1 MKITQLRHAYPEF
14 AGFCIDRRNGH
25 EDYTFL
31 HFFGP
36 MTVLTRDGYVKTP
49 PNACII
55 YAPAE
60 PQFFR
65 SDEKVIHDWIHF
77 SGDDAKD
84 ALEKLGIE
92 TDVLYYPQR
101 TEFIT
106 DLTRNLERE
115 FFSDKTGRTRMLEIK
130 FDELLIRFA
139 REIGGETSHVDP
151 ETKAKFSALRQTV
164 FSSLGNAWTVADMAK
179 EVALS
184 ESRFFTVYRTVFGM
198 SPVSDLI
205 AARTNAAKFM
215 LTSGNQP
222 IGEIA
227 RALGYANVTH
237 FIRQFKAAE
246 GVSPSLYRKSVT

>member
-84 ALEKLGIE
+84 VLEKLGIE

-115 FFSDKTGRTRMLEIK
+115 FFSDKTGANAYARNKIRRTSDTVR
-130 FDELLIRFA
+130 A
-139 REIGGETSHVDP
+139 RD
-151 ETKAKFSALRQTV
+151 RRR
-164 FSSLGNAWTVADMAK
+164 N
-179 EVALS
+179 
-184 ESRFFTVYRTVFGM
+184 ESRRSRNESQVFGVAPDRVLVARKRVDGCRYGER
-198 SPVSDLI
+198 SRFERI
-205 AARTNAAKFM
+205 AI
-215 LTSGNQP
+215 LYGIP
-222 IGEIA
+222 DG
-227 RALGYANVTH
+227 
-237 FIRQFKAAE
+237 IRNE
-246 GVSPSLYRKSVT
+246 SRVRPYRGADERG

>member
-1 MKITQLRHAYPEF
+1 MEITRLRHAYPEP
-14 AGFCIDRRNGH
+14 AGFFIERRSGH

-31 HFFGP
+31 HFFGS
-36 MTVLTRDGYVKTP
+36 MTVLTRDGYIKTAP
-49 PNACII
+49 DACII
-55 YAPAE
+55 YSPGE
-60 PQFFR
+60 PQYFR
-65 SDEKVIHDWIHF
+65 SDEPVVHDWIHF
-77 SGDDAKD
+77 RGDDVKNK
-84 ALEKLGIE
+84 LEEFGIK
-92 TDVLYYPQR
+92 TDVLYYPGR
-101 TEFIT
+101 AGFIT

-130 FDELLIRFA
+130 FDELLIRFV

>member
-130 FDELLIRFA
+130 FDELLIQ
-139 REIGGETSHVDP
+139 IGRAHV
-151 ETKAKFSALRQTV
+151 
-164 FSSLGNAWTVADMAK
+164 
-179 EVALS
+179 
-184 ESRFFTVYRTVFGM
+184 
-198 SPVSDLI
+198 
-205 AARTNAAKFM
+205 
-215 LTSGNQP
+215 
-222 IGEIA
+222 
-227 RALGYANVTH
+227 
-237 FIRQFKAAE
+237 
-246 GVSPSLYRKSVT
+246 